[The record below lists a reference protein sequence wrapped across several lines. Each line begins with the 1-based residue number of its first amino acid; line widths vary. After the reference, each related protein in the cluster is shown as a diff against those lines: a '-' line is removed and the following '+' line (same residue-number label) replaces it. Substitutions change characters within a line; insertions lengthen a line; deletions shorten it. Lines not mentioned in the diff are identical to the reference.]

1 MIKGIGID
9 LVELSRFSK
18 ISEDFLTQVFNTEEI
33 ESIKNSPL
41 SSGIKFALKESILK
55 ALGKGLYF
63 GSFWHN
69 IILKNNKATVKG
81 VLRDNLSDRDH
92 IHTANCHSKQ
102 YACAIAIIEDSINW
116 SPS

>member
-9 LVELSRFSK
+9 LVELSRFSN
-18 ISEDFLTQVFNTEEI
+18 ISDDFLAQVFNTEEI
-33 ESIKNSPL
+33 EFIKKSPL
-41 SSGIKFALKESILK
+41 ISGIKFALKEAILK

-69 IILKNNKATVKG
+69 IMLKNNKTPVTG
-81 VLRDNLSDRDH
+81 VLRDNLSDHDL
-92 IHTANCHSKQ
+92 IHTTTAHSKQ
-102 YACAIAIIEDSINW
+102 YACAIAIIEDHINR

>member
-9 LVELSRFSK
+9 LVELSRFSN
-18 ISEDFLTQVFNTEEI
+18 ISDDFLAQVFNTEEI
-33 ESIKNSPL
+33 QSIKKNPL
-41 SSGIKFALKESILK
+41 NSGIKFSLKEAILK

-69 IILKNNKATVKG
+69 INLKNNKTTVTG
-81 VLRDNLSDRDH
+81 VLKDNLSDRNP
-92 IHTANCHSKQ
+92 IHTATAHSEQ
-102 YACAIAIIEDSINW
+102 CACAIAIIEDNINR